1 MAHPIRI
8 RPQVEA
14 EIHEA
19 MVWYGDRVP
28 GLDGEFYRTVG
39 EMLTRISDTPEAFP
53 AIRGEIRRTT
63 LRKFPYALFY
73 VFDGA
78 EVVVLAFI
86 HERRSPARWPA
97 SP

>member
-28 GLDGEFYRTVG
+28 GLDREFYRTVG
-39 EMLTRISDTPEAFP
+39 EMLARISETPGAFP
-53 AIRGEIRRTT
+53 TIRGEIRRAI
-63 LRKFPYALFY
+63 LRKLPYALF
-73 VFDGA
+73 
-78 EVVVLAFI
+78 
-86 HERRSPARWPA
+86 
-97 SP
+97 